1 MEIANIEGVDEN
13 YLQIL
18 KKKNTNIRKPKYEW
32 FNENYDLNK
41 NIIFG
46 NIVFRD
52 LINTDN
58 YLNN

>member
-1 MEIANIEGVDEN
+1 MEHNSANESEN
-13 YLQIL
+13 TIKIL
-18 KKKNTNIRKPKYEW
+18 KSKNTNIRKPKYEW

-46 NIVFRD
+46 SIVFRD

>member
-1 MEIANIEGVDEN
+1 MSYLPNLKSKYLDNIDN
-13 YLQIL
+13 S
-18 KKKNTNIRKPKYEW
+18 
-32 FNENYDLNK
+32 DLNK

>member
-1 MEIANIEGVDEN
+1 MIFKN
-13 YLQIL
+13 Q
-18 KKKNTNIRKPKYEW
+18 KNTNIRKPKYEW